1 MYQTQLENEQ
11 IFGLAPPNALP
22 SDLSVEGR
30 IFHPGQYGEGAIKYE
45 DNPDGFFPAFANED
59 PSAFAD
65 YWSAENIDD
74 YLLLNTASDL
84 EKAQAAAQNQ
94 DAIERAALYGD
105 EDVATDYIKQESVDE
120 HFDPA
125 ATEWSEH
132 APAVPPN
139 GANDEPESPVY
150 IAKVDNDPENDI
162 PFDPVYQRGQR
173 FFFDDYP
180 EALNVSND
188 DNAASDVD
196 SDDEFE
202 ELPLG
207 EIFDHYR
214 AKPSFD
220 EHARM
225 FEMLVGVTEYLADGG
240 MELGTMMPCVE
251 AFARNLASRIA
262 KEQQRAEGEAVHG
275 YQ

>member
-1 MYQTQLENEQ
+1 M
-11 IFGLAPPNALP
+11 FGLAPPNALP

-30 IFHPGQYGEGAIKYE
+30 IFDPSQYGEGAIKYE

-94 DAIERAALYGD
+94 DAIEQAALYGN
-105 EDVATDYIKQESVDE
+105 ENVTPDYIKQESVDE
-120 HFDPA
+120 SSDPA
-125 ATEWSEH
+125 TTDYPEL
-132 APAVPPN
+132 PN
-139 GANDEPESPVY
+139 GVYHEPETPVQ

-180 EALNVSND
+180 EALDVSND
-188 DNAASDVD
+188 YNAVSADDD

-240 MELGTMMPCVE
+240 MELGTMIPCVE
-251 AFARNLASRIA
+251 AFARNLASKIA
-262 KEQQRAEGEAVHG
+262 KQQQRTEGEAVQG
-275 YQ
+275 WL